1 MKLTYRGI
9 SYEYTPPVVET
20 VEGNIGGKYR
30 GLDWRFRNL
39 KKAPLLQPSVNLT
52 YRGVTYSNNPSAI
65 VESQAAVD
73 QTDPTPVMPISEQAR
88 SLMMDRDRAA
98 KKRHQSMLSR
108 LAAEVGLN
116 ITPSESYHQG

>member
-1 MKLTYRGI
+1 MKLQYRGI

-20 VEGNIGGKYR
+20 VEGNVGGKYR

-39 KKAPLLQPSVNLT
+39 KKAPILQPSVNLT
-52 YRGVTYSNNPSAI
+52 YRGVSYSNNPSAI
-65 VESQAAVD
+65 AQSQEVVAQA
-73 QTDPTPVMPISEQAR
+73 DPTPVMPISEQAR
-88 SLMMDRDRAA
+88 SLMMNRDRAV

-116 ITPSESYHQG
+116 ISPSEYYNQV